1 MTNDWMLGSLYLLM
15 ALMLV
20 AGSLIARRERFAK
33 LMTFALAW
41 IADAILGDGAFG
53 VLLNTTMLIVG
64 AVIGTLLWRKF
75 GYGAMALQAQTLAL
89 VATGSGIAMLIIC
102 GVLRRWI

>member
-1 MTNDWMLGSLYLLM
+1 MRTFFLMLGLPDLAMSQMLLIV
-15 ALMLV
+15 ALV
-20 AGSLIARRERFAK
+20 WACA
-33 LMTFALAW
+33 FALAW

-53 VLLNTTMLIVG
+53 VLLNTTMLIIG

-75 GYGAMALQAQTLAL
+75 SYGAMALQAQTLAF